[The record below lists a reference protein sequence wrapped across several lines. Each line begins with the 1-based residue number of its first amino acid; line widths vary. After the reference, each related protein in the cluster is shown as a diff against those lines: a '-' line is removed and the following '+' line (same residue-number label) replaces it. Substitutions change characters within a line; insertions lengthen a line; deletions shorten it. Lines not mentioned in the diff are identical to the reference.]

1 MNLADRMPQT
11 SRYLTGFSFSSTT
24 ALVCTASFGVCPLS
38 GQAQGTEVGRG
49 PAGRPRG
56 RRPSSCRGGLHG
68 VRRASLPPPGQ
79 LPGSRELLS
88 RMAGAAGAGGVPPP
102 TLLCSKTPPP
112 IHCFRTI
119 KVATSCLLSPPDPS
133 FTGQGT
139 HVTKNSSSGCSM

>member
-68 VRRASLPPPGQ
+68 VRRASLPLPGQ

-88 RMAGAAGAGGVPPP
+88 RMAGAAGGPEMFHPLLFFAARPRLPFIAFGQSKWLQVVFSPHQ
-102 TLLCSKTPPP
+102 TLHSQDKAP
-112 IHCFRTI
+112 
-119 KVATSCLLSPPDPS
+119 
-133 FTGQGT
+133 
-139 HVTKNSSSGCSM
+139 M

>member
-68 VRRASLPPPGQ
+68 VRRASLPLPGQ

-88 RMAGAAGAGGVPPP
+88 RMAGAAGGRR
-102 TLLCSKTPPP
+102 CSAPYSSLQQDPAS
-112 IHCFRTI
+112 H
-119 KVATSCLLSPPDPS
+119 SLLSDNQSGYKLSSLP
-133 FTGQGT
+133 TGPFIHRT
-139 HVTKNSSSGCSM
+139 RHPCD